1 MMDSPTAYPDSPL
14 DPDEAAYPCKGC
26 GEVLEEGKA
35 FELAGNRWHIDCFRC
50 NTCNTLLD
58 SDANLLLLGDG
69 SLICNNCTYS
79 CSSCNNKIEDLA
91 ILTGDQAFCAT
102 CFKCRNCKKKIEN
115 LRYARTSQGIFCM
128 ECHEALM
135 ARRRKRTARNAAHRQ
150 KAAANNALL
159 DKSLP
164 SLPPSAA
171 PQSSYSPELETP
183 PSDSHSETP
192 TEVPPRL
199 QPRSERRGV
208 PRGLSR
214 ERRDASPANSRSYSR
229 DVLNIPHVP
238 TSRHSSMS
246 QRSEVEGLGGE
257 EFLIPV
263 AFDPTVPAQVS
274 PHLANNQTQRT
285 ERDYFAATKTA
296 EHVARNSSGGTPTS
310 PLASPHIAYQEKGRV
325 PSEEVIDSIKK
336 RREDSFSTNGPAT
349 TSPLVG
355 LSVNRP
361 QYATP
366 SKDPQNNRGMA
377 SEERFKL
384 QEVPKAKR
392 LGGSARSSK
401 SGPASQPTM
410 AAPSFQGPSH
420 EPEKTNE
427 TCGGDVAVVQE
438 PESFLTQNNGASR
451 QLQDYR
457 PTEDGST
464 DSLRLAQASM
474 IGQLQYPPKRGDSLE
489 RSIVSQSI
497 PRKEVP
503 STVAKTQEP
512 PEFKQ
517 ELSST
522 SATTSMA
529 SEDVSASEKVNGANI
544 EEPGLGGIFD
554 TSLSRKGDSS
564 ASKVNGSFVA
574 PRVPPSPPIERTQ
587 RRNQSFSTSQSETLK
602 VGSRPTS
609 PGLPR
614 WSAGGDFSMD
624 EDMARILGGEDSQG
638 HESFLRRVSNSVRH
652 GRSFSDK
659 GIRVSKEQ
667 KWPRSPIANNAM
679 NGQDTSRP
687 TTSSS
692 EHRDELAWVK
702 NELRRERQKTMERD
716 QKIAELETALHS
728 AANIKQVNSELREKR
743 STIVVLDTRK
753 EMVVRELEVLT
764 EHIAAAKKSGDP
776 LDLSKMNHAVMRDF
790 AESLQRLKDSFAPQI
805 EEFIQKRNDL
815 IDEVSN
821 LTQMK
826 DKSVQEFEQLSLKN
840 AQLAELN
847 NQLVH
852 QIQEL
857 YKASSGAQAEQ
868 SRGAPNGLGIYS
880 HHKDRSQISIDSR
893 EGRSNV
899 NEMSM
904 VSSGTTL
911 QQEEAE
917 PVTVLQGPQVVSI
930 RKGQPKKFN
939 WKNRGQNVAKGVTK
953 GLKGAFSSTQASY
966 SREMQFTETVPYN
979 STPPTTDYANNAT
992 GHGNAEPPRP
1002 GFGLFGGNPKLG
1014 TKGHQPWK
1022 SQSNG
1027 SSPALTIDAST
1038 TLFGSDLEAR
1048 AEFEK
1053 TLIPFVVRRCIEEVE
1068 LRGMDIE
1075 GIYRKAGGAS
1085 QVQVIKD
1092 GFETS
1097 PQQNFDISDPDLDIH
1112 AVSSTLKQYF
1122 RRLPNPLVTYEVYD
1136 KLLET
1141 TSISGF
1147 DAKIEAM
1154 SRALMDLPR
1163 VHREVLEFLVFH
1175 LKRVVGYEQ
1184 DNLMTSMN
1192 IAVVFAPTIMRPES
1206 LAREM
1211 TDMQVKNEAVQF
1223 LVENCQPIFNGV
1235 LR

>member
-1 MMDSPTAYPDSPL
+1 
-14 DPDEAAYPCKGC
+14 
-26 GEVLEEGKA
+26 
-35 FELAGNRWHIDCFRC
+35 
-50 NTCNTLLD
+50 
-58 SDANLLLLGDG
+58 
-69 SLICNNCTYS
+69 
-79 CSSCNNKIEDLA
+79 
-91 ILTGDQAFCAT
+91 
-102 CFKCRNCKKKIEN
+102 
-115 LRYARTSQGIFCM
+115 
-128 ECHEALM
+128 
-135 ARRRKRTARNAAHRQ
+135 
-150 KAAANNALL
+150 
-159 DKSLP
+159 
-164 SLPPSAA
+164 
-171 PQSSYSPELETP
+171 
-183 PSDSHSETP
+183 
-192 TEVPPRL
+192 
-199 QPRSERRGV
+199 
-208 PRGLSR
+208 
-214 ERRDASPANSRSYSR
+214 
-229 DVLNIPHVP
+229 
-238 TSRHSSMS
+238 MS

-263 AFDPTVPAQVS
+263 AFDPTVPAQLS
-274 PHLANNQTQRT
+274 PHLAQNQTQRT

-296 EHVARNSSGGTPTS
+296 EHVARNSSSGTPTS

-336 RREDSFSTNGPAT
+336 RREGSFSTNGPAT

-355 LSVNRP
+355 LGVNRP

-366 SKDPQNNRGMA
+366 SKDPQSNRDMA
-377 SEERFKL
+377 SQERFKL

-401 SGPASQPTM
+401 SGPASPPTM
-410 AAPSFQGPSH
+410 AVPQFQGQNH
-420 EPEKTNE
+420 EPEKTSE
-427 TCGGDVAVVQE
+427 TFGGDVSVVQE
-438 PESFLTQNNGASR
+438 PESFLMHNNGASR
-451 QLQDYR
+451 PLQDYR

-464 DSLRLAQASM
+464 DSPRLAQAST

-503 STVAKTQEP
+503 STLAKRQDSAGS
-512 PEFKQ
+512 KQ
-517 ELSST
+517 GSSST
-522 SATTSMA
+522 SATTNMA

-544 EEPGLGGIFD
+544 EEPRLGGIFD

-667 KWPRSPIANNAM
+667 KWPRSPIANSAM
-679 NGQDTSRP
+679 NGQDASRP

-728 AANIKQVNSELREKR
+728 TANIKQVNSELREKR

-790 AESLQRLKDSFAPQI
+790 AESLQRVKDSFAPQI
-805 EEFIQKRNDL
+805 EEYVQKRNDL
-815 IDEVSN
+815 IDEVST

-826 DKSVQEFEQLSLKN
+826 DKSFQEFEQLSLKN

-857 YKASSGAQAEQ
+857 YKASSGAQSEQ
-868 SRGAPNGLGIYS
+868 TRGAPNGLGIYS

-893 EGRSNV
+893 EGRPNI

-904 VSSGTTL
+904 VSSATTL

-939 WKNRGQNVAKGVTK
+939 WKKGGQNVAKGVTK

-966 SREMQFTETVPYN
+966 SREMQFTETVPYS
-979 STPPTTDYANNAT
+979 STPTTDYANNAMR
-992 GHGNAEPPRP
+992 HGNAEPPRP

-1014 TKGHQPWK
+1014 AKGHQPWK

-1038 TLFGSDLEAR
+1038 S
-1048 AEFEK
+1048 K
-1053 TLIPFVVRRCIEEVE
+1053 
-1068 LRGMDIE
+1068 
-1075 GIYRKAGGAS
+1075 
-1085 QVQVIKD
+1085 
-1092 GFETS
+1092 S
-1097 PQQNFDISDPDLDIH
+1097 P
-1112 AVSSTLKQYF
+1112 
-1122 RRLPNPLVTYEVYD
+1122 
-1136 KLLET
+1136 
-1141 TSISGF
+1141 SG
-1147 DAKIEAM
+1147 
-1154 SRALMDLPR
+1154 
-1163 VHREVLEFLVFH
+1163 
-1175 LKRVVGYEQ
+1175 
-1184 DNLMTSMN
+1184 
-1192 IAVVFAPTIMRPES
+1192 
-1206 LAREM
+1206 
-1211 TDMQVKNEAVQF
+1211 
-1223 LVENCQPIFNGV
+1223 
-1235 LR
+1235 

>member
-1 MMDSPTAYPDSPL
+1 MHRQPIV
-14 DPDEAAYPCKGC
+14 E
-26 GEVLEEGKA
+26 
-35 FELAGNRWHIDCFRC
+35 
-50 NTCNTLLD
+50 
-58 SDANLLLLGDG
+58 
-69 SLICNNCTYS
+69 
-79 CSSCNNKIEDLA
+79 A
-91 ILTGDQAFCAT
+91 ILVVLCSCCYSQFQAD
-102 CFKCRNCKKKIEN
+102 
-115 LRYARTSQGIFCM
+115 
-128 ECHEALM
+128 H
-135 ARRRKRTARNAAHRQ
+135 TA
-150 KAAANNALL
+150 
-159 DKSLP
+159 
-164 SLPPSAA
+164 
-171 PQSSYSPELETP
+171 
-183 PSDSHSETP
+183 
-192 TEVPPRL
+192 
-199 QPRSERRGV
+199 
-208 PRGLSR
+208 
-214 ERRDASPANSRSYSR
+214 

-238 TSRHSSMS
+238 TSRHSSIS
-246 QRSEVEGLGGE
+246 QRSEVEGPGGE

-263 AFDPTVPAQVS
+263 AFDPTPPAQSS
-274 PHLANNQTQRT
+274 PHLAPNQTQRT
-285 ERDYFAATKTA
+285 ERDYFPATKTP

-336 RREDSFSTNGPAT
+336 RREGSFSTNGPAT

-355 LSVNRP
+355 LGVNRP
-361 QYATP
+361 QYATSP
-366 SKDPQNNRGMA
+366 KDPQNNRDMA
-377 SEERFKL
+377 SEGKFKL

-392 LGGSARSSK
+392 LGGSARDSK
-401 SGPASQPTM
+401 SGPTS
-410 AAPSFQGPSH
+410 PSAMTVPPFQGQSH
-420 EPEKTNE
+420 ELEQTSE
-427 TCGGDVAVVQE
+427 TCGGDVSVVQE

-451 QLQDYR
+451 PLQDYR

-464 DSLRLAQASM
+464 DSLRSAQAPT

-489 RSIVSQSI
+489 SSIVSQSI
-497 PRKEVP
+497 PRKEVS
-503 STVAKTQEP
+503 STLAKTQESP
-512 PEFKQ
+512 SSKQ
-517 ELSST
+517 VSSST
-522 SATTSMA
+522 SATTNMA

-544 EEPGLGGIFD
+544 EEPRFGGIFD

-564 ASKVNGSFVA
+564 ASRVNGSFLA
-574 PRVPPSPPIERTQ
+574 QRVPPSPPIERTQ
-587 RRNQSFSTSQSETLK
+587 RRNQSFSTSQSETLRL
-602 VGSRPTS
+602 GSRPTS

-624 EDMARILGGEDSQG
+624 EDMARILGGEDCQG

-659 GIRVSKEQ
+659 GIRLSKEH
-667 KWPRSPIANNAM
+667 KWPPRSPTATNAM
-679 NGQDTSRP
+679 SGQDISRP

-702 NELRRERQKTMERD
+702 NELRRERQKIMERD
-716 QKIAELETALHS
+716 QKIAELEAALHS
-728 AANIKQVNSELREKR
+728 TANIKQVNSELREKR

-790 AESLQRLKDSFAPQI
+790 AESLQKLKDSFAPQI
-805 EEFIQKRNDL
+805 EDFVQKRNDL

-826 DKSVQEFEQLSLKN
+826 DKSFQEFEQLSLKN

-893 EGRSNV
+893 EGRSNI

-939 WKNRGQNVAKGVTK
+939 WKKGGQNVAKGVTK

-966 SREMQFTETVPYN
+966 SREMQFTETVPYS
-979 STPPTTDYANNAT
+979 STPTTTDYANNAMR
-992 GHGNAEPPRP
+992 HGSAEPPRP

-1014 TKGHQPWK
+1014 AKGHQPWK

-1038 TLFGSDLEAR
+1038 S
-1048 AEFEK
+1048 K
-1053 TLIPFVVRRCIEEVE
+1053 
-1068 LRGMDIE
+1068 
-1075 GIYRKAGGAS
+1075 
-1085 QVQVIKD
+1085 
-1092 GFETS
+1092 S
-1097 PQQNFDISDPDLDIH
+1097 P
-1112 AVSSTLKQYF
+1112 
-1122 RRLPNPLVTYEVYD
+1122 
-1136 KLLET
+1136 
-1141 TSISGF
+1141 SG
-1147 DAKIEAM
+1147 
-1154 SRALMDLPR
+1154 
-1163 VHREVLEFLVFH
+1163 
-1175 LKRVVGYEQ
+1175 
-1184 DNLMTSMN
+1184 
-1192 IAVVFAPTIMRPES
+1192 
-1206 LAREM
+1206 
-1211 TDMQVKNEAVQF
+1211 
-1223 LVENCQPIFNGV
+1223 
-1235 LR
+1235 